1 MIYKQRCLHIKIG
14 LKIAKFTPKVIAII
28 EYFQPLLGKSYL
40 ICQKLEAD
48 FNMQAPLFKNHPNK
62 QTIFELDFAFSY
74 FSCFILLIIFNA

>member
-1 MIYKQRCLHIKIG
+1 MLY
-14 LKIAKFTPKVIAII
+14 AKFTPKVIARI

-62 QTIFELDFAFSY
+62 QTIFGLYDLTTSV
-74 FSCFILLIIFNA
+74 SLLNSTSLIMFLSLCNMVLLCAK